1 MKTGTCFS
9 ILHHER
15 PAMLRTLVDQL
26 REELVASHE
35 DGQIIV
41 VDDGSRDDASKS
53 FLTTIEAE
61 GVVVLRKDHE
71 LQMPES
77 WARNVNRGLFRSDR
91 DVVWH
96 FDDDCSIEGAPG
108 WAGRIA
114 SMLREDARLGVC
126 APRRIGIMEPFV
138 PNPRYVLSFGIT
150 EPCFAMLYK
159 TFVRVGPFDE
169 GLRWF
174 YGPDFALRAM
184 EQGLELGF
192 DMAAR
197 QLDHCIRTGEP
208 VEAFSRASGEPYYQK
223 WTRYWPGLPEAEW
236 PPHARHHERLRRV
249 AAITG

>member
-1 MKTGTCFS
+1 MIAGTCFS

-15 PAMLRTLVDQL
+15 AAMVRKLVDDL
-26 REELVASHE
+26 REECVASRE
-35 DGQIIV
+35 DTQIVI
-41 VDDGSRDDASKS
+41 VDDGSRDDASKAM
-53 FLTTIEAE
+53 LVQLEAE

-77 WARNVNRGLFRSDR
+77 WARNVNRGLHRSDR
-91 DVVWH
+91 DIVWH

-114 SMLREDARLGVC
+114 SILREDKKLGVC

-138 PNPRYVLSFGIT
+138 PHAPYVLSFGLT
-150 EPCFAMLYK
+150 EPCFAMRYE

-184 EQGLELGF
+184 AQGLELGF

-197 QLDHCIRTGEP
+197 QLDHCVRLGEP
-208 VEAFSRASGEPYYQK
+208 VEAFSRASGEPFYQK
-223 WTRYWPGLPEAEW
+223 WTRFYPGLPEADW
-236 PPHARHHERLRRV
+236 PPYVRHHARLR
-249 AAITG
+249 AATGG